1 MARAK
6 ICGLRTRETWLA
18 ATDAGADWVGFVFFS
33 RSPRF
38 LTTEAL
44 KAIGADARV
53 PRVGLFVDPEPA
65 AIEAVLKV
73 QDLEFLQIYAGAEA
87 CRAMRARFGAKVW
100 RAVGVAYAADLPRDD
115 EGLDGFLIESKPPRG
130 ADRPGGNATAFDWAV
145 MQGWQAPAPWLLAGG
160 LTPANVA
167 AAVRASGA
175 AAVDVSSGVESA
187 PGEKSVPLIRDFVAA
202 AHAA

>member
-18 ATDAGADWVGFVFFS
+18 ATAAGADWVGFVFFP

-38 LTTEAL
+38 VTIEAL

-53 PRVGLFVDPEPA
+53 PRVGLFVAPEPE

-73 QDLEFLQIYAGAEA
+73 QDLECLQIYAGAA
-87 CRAMRARFGAKVW
+87 DCRAMRARFGAKVW
-100 RAVGVAYAADLPRDD
+100 RAVGVSGVADLPRDD
-115 EGLDGFLIESKPPRG
+115 EGLDGFVIESKPPPG

-145 MQGWQAPAPWLLAGG
+145 MRGWRAPAPWLLAGG

-167 AAVRASGA
+167 DAVRASGA
-175 AAVDVSSGVESA
+175 AAVDVSSGWRARRE
-187 PGEKSVPLIRDFVAA
+187 RNRCR
-202 AHAA
+202 

>member
-18 ATDAGADWVGFVFFS
+18 ATDAGADWVGFVFFP

-38 LTTEAL
+38 VTIEAL
-44 KAIGADARV
+44 KAIGADGRV
-53 PRVGLFVDPEPA
+53 PRVGLFVAPTPE
-65 AIEAVLKV
+65 AIETVLKV
-73 QDLEFLQIYAGAEA
+73 QDLEVLQIYAGAKE
-87 CRAMRARFGAKVW
+87 CRAMRARFGARLW
-100 RAVGVAYAADLPRDD
+100 RAVGVSSTADLPHDD
-115 EGLDGFLIESKPPRG
+115 EGLDGFVIESKPPQG

-145 MQGWQAPAPWLLAGG
+145 MQGWRAPAPWLLAGG

-167 AAVRASGA
+167 GAVRASGA

-187 PGEKSVPLIRDFVAA
+187 PGEKSVLLIRDFVAA

>member
-18 ATDAGADWVGFVFFS
+18 ATAAGADWVGFVLFP

-38 LTTEAL
+38 VTIEAL

-53 PRVGLFVDPEPA
+53 PRVGLFVVPEPET
-65 AIEAVLKV
+65 IEAVLKV
-73 QDLEFLQIYAGAEA
+73 QDLEVLQIYAGAAE
-87 CRAMRARFGAKVW
+87 CRAMRARFGVKVW
-100 RAVGVAYAADLPRDD
+100 RAVGVSDAADLPRDD
-115 EGLDGFLIESKPPRG
+115 EGLDGFVIESKPPQG

-145 MQGWQAPAPWLLAGG
+145 MRGWRAPAPWLLAGG